1 MEWLWIVGGFLLGLI
16 ALGLSLFVLGFVAAL
31 LMVPVSLGWA
41 AAARWIEN
49 LGL

>member
-1 MEWLWIVGGFLLGLI
+1 MEWLLAIGGILLGLI
-16 ALGLSLFVLGFVAAL
+16 VLGLFLFVLGFVAAL